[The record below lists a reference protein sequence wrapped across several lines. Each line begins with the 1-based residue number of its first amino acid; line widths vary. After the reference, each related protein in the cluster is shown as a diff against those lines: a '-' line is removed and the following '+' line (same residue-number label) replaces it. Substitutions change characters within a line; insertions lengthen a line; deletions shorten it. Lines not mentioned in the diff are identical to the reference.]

1 MLTLFPWF
9 FSQLS
14 SYLSELL
21 IKLLYP
27 QQMTVILDCVCIFF
41 LYYPTYCPFPPSVVC
56 LTRYYWFTLFIS
68 FSAIQPVFSCYW
80 SQFLVHIWK
89 FPASQWQWADTFF
102 HFNTLSVTPSRA
114 ATNPEPCDT
123 LYLPNWAELK
133 MTNFSFFYLS
143 VKVQPIWRAWCNIR
157 H

>member
-123 LYLPNWAELK
+123 SLFIFQTELNSK
-133 MTNFSFFYLS
+133 WQTFLSSISVSKFSPYGELD
-143 VKVQPIWRAWCNIR
+143 VI
-157 H
+157 